1 MGRSATLASR
11 AMKKLWLPLSAA
23 VALVAAGCGSSGSR
37 GPSLSGVPLVPGTQ
51 VVEHV
56 RRCDPGANPYCA
68 VQLVVVDKH
77 ASSSQALLIAERQ
90 HLKSLG
96 WTLTEADTGD
106 EAAANSPGHK
116 LRLTY
121 ATAALDLKD
130 IDLGW
135 IRRSP
140 KIGLALS
147 RAMFDRDSAISLM
160 LQTGSA

>member
-1 MGRSATLASR
+1 
-11 AMKKLWLPLSAA
+11 MKKLLLPVSIA
-23 VALVAAGCGSSGSR
+23 VALVAAGCGGSSAR
-37 GPSLSGVPLVPGTQ
+37 GPTLSGVPLAPGSQ
-51 VVEHV
+51 VLEHV
-56 RRCDPGANPYCA
+56 RRCDGGANAYCA
-68 VQLVVVDKH
+68 VELVVVSKRA
-77 ASSSQALLIAERQ
+77 ASSDALLTAERK

-106 EAAANSPGHK
+106 ETAANSPGHK

-140 KIGLALS
+140 RIGRALS
-147 RAMFDRDSAISLM
+147 RTMFDRASAISLM
-160 LQTGSA
+160 LQSGSA

>member
-1 MGRSATLASR
+1 
-11 AMKKLWLPLSAA
+11 MKKLLLPVSIA
-23 VALVAAGCGSSGSR
+23 VALVVAGCGSSASR
-37 GPSLSGVPLVPGTQ
+37 GPTLAGVPLTPGSQ

-56 RRCDPGANPYCA
+56 RRCDGGANAYCA
-68 VQLVVVDKH
+68 VELVVVSKH
-77 ASSSQALLIAERQ
+77 APTSDALMTAERR
-90 HLKSLG
+90 HLRSLG

-106 EAAANSPGHK
+106 ETAANSPGHK

-140 KIGLALS
+140 RIGRALS
-147 RAMFDRDSAISLM
+147 QTMFDRAAAISLM